1 MSRLPSR
8 PPQNNFIFKPPANFG
23 MVTQADRLFQQG
35 LQLLSQ
41 GSTEQARDVFE
52 KVIKTNSKHFDAFH
66 LLGIIAAQF
75 KDFVR
80 ADELFNKAIKLNPN
94 NAIFYCNRGNVL
106 KELKQLEKA
115 IENFQKAVELK
126 KDYALAYVN
135 QSTVLFELKK
145 YEESLN
151 SCDKAIFIKPD
162 YAEAYYNRGN
172 VLDVL
177 QRFDEALNCYDKAIM
192 LKSDY
197 AEAYSN
203 RGNVLSELKHLQ
215 EALASY
221 DKAIAIKPDYT
232 EALFNR
238 GNVLNELKIFDEAL
252 KSYDQAI
259 RFKPDYAEA
268 FSSRGLA
275 LNELDRSEEA
285 LSSFDQAIRLKSDY
299 VEAFLDRGGVLHK
312 LNRLEEAVIS
322 YDKAILLKPDY
333 AEVYSNRGN
342 VLKQCKLLKE
352 ALVSYDQAI
361 SLKPDFLEAYCNKAL
376 ALLVAG
382 EFKQGWA
389 LYDWRWKS
397 EKLKLKSFKTDKTKA
412 LSLDAE
418 SYQNILVWGEQG
430 IGDQIL
436 YAGMLDELF
445 KAVPSA
451 QVLLDKRLL
460 PLFQRSM
467 PHGIFKDINT
477 PSEDVEFDAH
487 LPIADLGSYFRVSP
501 EDFAKTKTSYLIA
514 DAERAKNIRSE
525 LIGQKKYV
533 CGISW
538 SSHAQKKIGAAKSV
552 QLTDLL
558 PLLSNQDIA
567 FVSLQYGEV
576 SQELAAFNRQHDVT
590 IQECASVDNFNDL
603 DGHAALIEACDFV
616 VTISNTSAHMA
627 GALGKQTYLLFSMG
641 QGALWYWSNQI
652 DGQSMWYPN
661 LCIYQQTIPG
671 QWADCVDTVCKD
683 IEKNI

>member
-1 MSRLPSR
+1 MRGNPKNMPLKLANYA
-8 PPQNNFIFKPPANFG
+8 NNSSLKSES
-23 MVTQADRLFQQG
+23 LFRQG
-35 LQLLSQ
+35 VAFFSQ
-41 GSTEQARDVFE
+41 GQFASAQTVLEQVLH
-52 KVIKTNSKHFDAFH
+52 IQSNHLDA
-66 LLGIIAAQF
+66 LNVLGIIAIQT
-75 KDFVR
+75 KDFHR
-80 ADELFNKAIKLNPN
+80 ALGFFDKATRLAPTNP
-94 NAIFYCNRGNVL
+94 AFFGNRGNVHKELKHLDQAIADYTMAIKLKPDYAMAYLNQGIVFSDLKKFELALKSLDQAIIFKNADQNAYCQRGVVLMELQRYEEAVTNFEQAIKLKPNFSTAYSNRGNAL
-106 KELKQLEKA
+106 KELNRYQQALSDYEKA
-115 IENFQKAVELK
+115 I
-126 KDYALAYVN
+126 AL
-135 QSTVLFELKK
+135 
-145 YEESLN
+145 
-151 SCDKAIFIKPD
+151 KPD
-162 YAEAYYNRGN
+162 YAEAYANRG
-172 VLDVL
+172 LVL
-177 QRFDEALNCYDKAIM
+177 QGL
-192 LKSDY
+192 
-197 AEAYSN
+197 
-203 RGNVLSELKHLQ
+203 HLIN
-215 EALASY
+215 
-221 DKAIAIKPDYT
+221 D
-232 EALFNR
+232 
-238 GNVLNELKIFDEAL
+238 
-252 KSYDQAI
+252 
-259 RFKPDYAEA
+259 
-268 FSSRGLA
+268 
-275 LNELDRSEEA
+275 
-285 LSSFDQAIRLKSDY
+285 
-299 VEAFLDRGGVLHK
+299 
-312 LNRLEEAVIS
+312 
-322 YDKAILLKPDY
+322 
-333 AEVYSNRGN
+333 
-342 VLKQCKLLKE
+342 
-352 ALVSYDQAI
+352 ALVSFDQAI

-538 SSHAQKKIGAAKSV
+538 SSHTQKKIGAAKSV

-683 IEKNI
+683 IEKNICQ